1 MTASRSKLPGVIAAL
16 SLGAVSMTASADMI
30 YNESINGDLSG
41 NGLVPTSLLFGAGSN
56 QVLGATGDPGT
67 GIDRDY
73 FTFFVPEGMVLAGIT
88 LLPNTFVSGSSSFMG
103 MQAGPQLTV
112 TPSGGGAQNLIG
124 ILHYDNSMIG
134 TNILPTMGITGGLGT
149 GAYSVWVQELGGVVD
164 YGFDFQVA
172 PVPVP
177 GAALLLVSGLAGL
190 AALRRRRVTI

>member
-1 MTASRSKLPGVIAAL
+1 MPASRSRKLGLIAGL
-16 SLGAVSMTASADMI
+16 SLGAVSATASADMI
-30 YNESINGDLSG
+30 YNESIDGDLSG
-41 NGLVPTSLLFGAGSN
+41 NGLAPTSLLFGAGSN
-56 QVLGATGDPGT
+56 QVLGTTGDPGT

-73 FTFFVPEGMVLAGIT
+73 FTFFVPEGMTLSGIT

-112 TPSGGGAQNLIG
+112 TPTGGGAQDLIG
-124 ILHYDNSMIG
+124 ILHYENSMIG
-134 TNILPTMGITGGLGT
+134 TDILPTMGITGGLGS

-164 YGFDFQVA
+164 YGFDFHVA

-190 AALRRRRVTI
+190 AAMRRRRATV